1 MTAGAG
7 DDGHPRP
14 ATSAQFAHSAKPK
27 TLRPEA
33 KAQVKQ
39 LEPEMADIG
48 GLLRDARAAL
58 KKAKR
63 VDYYALLEVDTCAD
77 ETEIK
82 KVGLCKCLLP

>member
-1 MTAGAG
+1 M
-7 DDGHPRP
+7 
-14 ATSAQFAHSAKPK
+14 
-27 TLRPEA
+27 
-33 KAQVKQ
+33 KQ

-82 KVGLCKCLLP
+82 KVGLCKCLLPWRGVVLFECMQRATSIRCAAR